1 MSPLAEKIG
10 NMNDLI
16 DNNETTCLPD
26 FPLEDT
32 ENGIKNENLEIHER
46 EREHERV
53 RIDRRFSD
61 MNIQFGELTSLEK
74 ILREKFTF
82 CKIESKP

>member
-1 MSPLAEKIG
+1 
-10 NMNDLI
+10 MNDSI
-16 DNNETTCLPD
+16 DNDETTCLPD

-32 ENGIKNENLEIHER
+32 ENGIENENLEIHER

-61 MNIQFGELTSLEK
+61 MIKQIGELTSLEG

-82 CKIESKP
+82 CKIAVKGPSRRQI